1 VFYLS
6 KTVISQSIYMKEL
19 KETKLK
25 EEQEIVELEKEIEQL
40 QEQIDKRGS
49 LEFIE
54 KVAREELNLVKP
66 REMIYIDINKQK
78 DNKNIFQQFTK

>member
-1 VFYLS
+1 
-6 KTVISQSIYMKEL
+6 MKEL

-25 EEQEIVELEKEIEQL
+25 EEQEVTELEKEIEQL
-40 QEQIDKRGS
+40 QEQIEKRGS

-66 REMIYIDINKQK
+66 REIIYIDINKQK
-78 DNKNIFQQFTK
+78 DNKNVFKEFTK